1 MNNRRELERQI
12 VEFSHRLH
20 RCGWVANHDGNITV
34 KLEDG
39 RYLATPTAFSKEGI
53 QAEHLIVVDDNA
65 NVVSGRMRP
74 FSELALHLYMYRQRP
89 DVRVVMHAHPPTAT
103 GLSVAGVGI
112 DTAMMAEPVVS
123 LGREVPLIPYATP
136 KSPEWTLNLSPAI
149 LDADA
154 VLMENH
160 GVFTVASDLETAYL
174 RMELV
179 EHLAKIQ
186 LVAHQAGGIRQIP
199 KDDIEGLLKARTKA
213 GLGRAGR
220 ARA

>member
-1 MNNRRELERQI
+1 MNNRRELEQQ
-12 VEFSHRLH
+12 VLDFSHRLH
-20 RCGWVANHDGNITV
+20 RSGWVANHDGNITV
-34 KLEDG
+34 KLEEG
-39 RYLATPTAFSKEGI
+39 RYLATPTALSKESI
-53 QAEHLIVVDDNA
+53 KPEDLIVVDDNA

-74 FSELALHLYMYRQRP
+74 FSELALHLYVYRQRP

-112 DTAMMAEPVVS
+112 DTTMMAEPVVS
-123 LGREVPLIPYATP
+123 LGQEVPLIRYARP

-149 LDADA
+149 EDSDAI
-154 VLMENH
+154 LMENH
-160 GVFTVASDLETAYL
+160 GVFTFGEDLETAYL

-199 KDDIEGLLKARTKA
+199 TDDVAALLKARAKA
-213 GLGRAGR
+213 GLGKAGR
-220 ARA
+220 AKA